1 MNNRG
6 RQQGPVKVKNFKGS
20 LMKLGP
26 YLKPY
31 LFWIIIAILFSILG
45 AFSSL
50 FGPKLLGEITKA
62 CKNPLLGLEI
72 DFDYIKQIGI
82 TLICIYAASA
92 LGAYLASFLLTGVTQ
107 KVSFNLRKDISE
119 KINKVPLK
127 YFDSTSYG
135 DLLSRV
141 TNDVDN
147 ISQNLNQ
154 SMVNSFSS
162 VVLIIG
168 VFVMMFTISWQMT
181 LIALITIPLSMIS
194 LICIVKYSQKFFR
207 AQQNALGQL
216 NGHIEEAYSGHH
228 IVKAYNQESSQ
239 YEAFNQCNISL
250 KTSAWKSQFASGL
263 MMPIMMFIGNLSYI
277 SICLIGGLLVVSG
290 QAGVEFI
297 QMFIQY
303 TRMCNQ
309 PLQTI
314 GQIANVLQSCAAAS
328 ERVFAFL
335 NEEEM
340 SLENP
345 SMVLKKEDVK
355 GYVSFDHVNFGYNQ
369 DAQIIFDFNCN
380 VKPGQ
385 KIAIVGPT
393 GAGKTTLVNL
403 LMRFYE
409 VQSGSITIDKI
420 LNTDLSRNNVAS
432 LFGMVLQDTWL
443 FEGTMRENLRYG
455 KQEATDE
462 EIFKS
467 LEACHMDHFV
477 RSLPGGLN
485 YVIDETANIS
495 AGQKQLLTI
504 ARAMIEDAPMLILD
518 EATSSVDTRTEIL
531 IQKAM
536 DTLMKGRTSF
546 VIAHRLSTIRNA
558 DCILVLKNGNV
569 IEQGNHDDLIALNGT
584 YADLYQ
590 SQFSEEAA

>member
-1 MNNRG
+1 MHRNNAQTSG
-6 RQQGPVKVKNFKGS
+6 KAKNFKGS
-20 LMKLGP
+20 LAKLGP

-31 LFWIIIAILFSILG
+31 LFWIILAIFFSIVG
-45 AFSSL
+45 SFSSL

-62 CKNPLLGLEI
+62 CQTAVELEQNI
-72 DFDYIKQIGI
+72 DFDYITKIGI
-82 TLICIYAASA
+82 SLIVIYVFSA
-92 LGAYLASFLLTGVTQ
+92 LSAYLASFFLTGVTQ
-107 KVSFNLRKDISE
+107 RISYRLRKDISI

-127 YFDSTSYG
+127 YFDSTFYG

-141 TNDVDN
+141 TNDVDM

-154 SMVNSFSS
+154 SMVNTFSS
-162 VVLIIG
+162 VILLIG

-181 LIALITIPLSMIS
+181 LIAIVTIPLSLVSMI
-194 LICIVKYSQKFFR
+194 IIIKHSQRYFKD
-207 AQQNALGQL
+207 QQRYLGEL
-216 NGHIEEAYSGHH
+216 NGHIEEAYSGHSV
-228 IVKAYNQESSQ
+228 IKAYHQEEQ
-239 YEAFNQCNISL
+239 VYENFADLNGSL
-250 KTSAWKSQFASGL
+250 KRSAWKSQFVSGL

-277 SICLIGGLLVVSG
+277 SICLIGGLLVISG
-290 QAGVEFI
+290 SAGVEFI

-314 GQIANVLQSCAAAS
+314 GQIANILQSCAAAS
-328 ERVFAFL
+328 ERVFEFL
-335 NEEEM
+335 NEEEL
-340 SLENP
+340 SKETVTHTL
-345 SMVLKKEDVK
+345 SKEDVL
-355 GYVSFDHVNFGYNQ
+355 GYVTFDHVNFGYRP
-369 DAQIIFDFNCN
+369 DKQIIFDFSCD

-409 VQSGSITIDKI
+409 VNSGSILIDGIK
-420 LNTDLSRNNVAS
+420 NTDISRENVAA

-443 FEGTMRENLRYG
+443 FEGTLRENLKYG
-455 KQEATDE
+455 NATASDE
-462 EIFKS
+462 EIYQA

-477 RSLPGGLN
+477 RSLPNGLDH
-485 YVIDETANIS
+485 VLDESANIS

-504 ARAMIEDAPMLILD
+504 ARAMIANAPMLILD

-536 DTLMKGRTSF
+536 DELMKDRTSF
-546 VIAHRLSTIRNA
+546 VIAHRLSTIKNA
-558 DCILVLKNGNV
+558 DTILVLKDGN
-569 IEQGNHDDLIALNGT
+569 ILEQGNHEQLIRKKGF
-584 YADLYQ
+584 YSDFYQ
-590 SQFSEEAA
+590 SQFAEE